1 MQRAHPYP
9 FSPLFYRL
17 NRCLMTAENQ
27 DFLNLTDALTDLN
40 KALLEKDC
48 GSPCYAPSTAYG
60 YARTGRIPAERRG
73 RAYFVRRSDIPLIA
87 SRLPLGARRSSPSV
101 A

>member
-1 MQRAHPYP
+1 
-9 FSPLFYRL
+9 
-17 NRCLMTAENQ
+17 MTAENQ

-87 SRLPLGARRSSPSV
+87 SRLPLGARNSAPSV